1 MTASRGPSLPARNP
15 VRSPSD
21 KTSQDLPVNRRAGGS
36 CWTKLWLLLPVG
48 WGLWLVHAFGVNVI
62 FNDEWSLVPLFHG
75 IAERSAGWTDLW
87 PQSNEHRMFFP
98 RLVLLASALLTDFN
112 TKVQMYVSQLWV
124 LLAYAVLLK
133 YLGTLPARKEPW
145 RTGAGLLVGFACYNT
160 MQYENFL
167 WGFQMAFL
175 MVLCFAVV
183 GFYALHRALQENRF
197 RWVWVA
203 LAAGVVASFSS
214 LQGLLIWPAYVAVLL
229 AAALTSGK
237 SGLKWAAAVG
247 AVGLLVWAAYF
258 AGYQKPDWSPDYL
271 GRGAGYSAGYFLAS
285 VGGFAAA
292 RYAVLAV
299 AMGGLAFV
307 LAAVLVADLW
317 RSRRLKENAFAL
329 GLILFGYAVS
339 GALAIG
345 RADNGAGIAGAM
357 TSRYSTYSLLSY
369 LGMLLIAL
377 QEQARWRSAVPARPW
392 RRRAC
397 VGVLA
402 VFSAIL
408 LGKVVLY
415 VQPSRKWRA
424 ERKAEIEVVRNYPAA
439 TAEQLRCLKPFD
451 DASIAR
457 HHVERLERFRWNV
470 FAEEP

>member
-1 MTASRGPSLPARNP
+1 MTASRSLLSRLAGWNRWPNP
-15 VRSPSD
+15 
-21 KTSQDLPVNRRAGGS
+21 
-36 CWTKLWLLLPVG
+36 WLLLPVL
-48 WGLWLVHAFGVNVI
+48 WGLWLVHAFGVNVV

-98 RLVLLASALLTDFN
+98 RLVLLASALPTDFH
-112 TKVQMYVSQLWV
+112 TKIQMYVSQFWV
-124 LLAYAVLLK
+124 LLAYATLLK

-145 RTGAGLLVGFACYNT
+145 RTGAGLLVGLACYNT

-197 RWVWVA
+197 RWVGVA

-214 LQGLLIWPAYVAVLL
+214 LQGLLVWPAYVAVLL
-229 AAALTSGK
+229 ASAPTSGK

-247 AVGLLVWAAYF
+247 ACGLLVWAAYF

-271 GRGAGYSAGYFLAS
+271 GRGLGYSAGYFFAS

-292 RYAVLAV
+292 RYAFWAV
-299 AMGGLAFV
+299 AMGGMAFA
-307 LAAVLVADLW
+307 LAAVLVVDLG

-329 GLILFGYAVS
+329 GLILFGYAIS

-345 RADNGAGIAGAM
+345 RADQGDGIAGAM

-377 QEQARWRSAVPARPW
+377 QEQTRWRTASPARPW
-392 RRRAC
+392 RRKAC

-402 VFSAIL
+402 VFSAIV
-408 LGKVVLY
+408 LGKAVLY
-415 VQPSRKWRA
+415 VQPCRKWRA
-424 ERKAEIEVVRNYPAA
+424 ERKAEIEMLQNYPAA
-439 TAEQLRCLKPFD
+439 TAEQLGRLKPFE
-451 DASIAR
+451 DAATAR
-457 HHVERLERFRWNV
+457 QHVERLEQFRWNV
-470 FAEEP
+470 FAEKP

>member
-1 MTASRGPSLPARNP
+1 MTTSRSLLSRLAGGNRWPNP
-15 VRSPSD
+15 WLV
-21 KTSQDLPVNRRAGGS
+21 LPV
-36 CWTKLWLLLPVG
+36 L
-48 WGLWLVHAFGVNVI
+48 WGLGLVHAFGVNVV

-112 TKVQMYVSQLWV
+112 TKVQMYVSQLWI
-124 LLAYAVLLK
+124 LLAYATHLK
-133 YLGTLPARKEPW
+133 YLGALPARKEPW
-145 RTGAGLLVGFACYNT
+145 RTGAGLLVGFVCYNT

-183 GFYALHRALQENRF
+183 GFYGLHRALQENRF
-197 RWVWVA
+197 RWVGVA

-214 LQGLLIWPAYVAVLL
+214 LQGLLVWPAYVAVLM
-229 AAALTSGK
+229 ASAPTSGK

-247 AVGLLVWAAYF
+247 ACGLLVWAAYF

-271 GRGAGYSAGYFLAS
+271 GRGLGYSVGYFFAS

-292 RYAVLAV
+292 RYAALAV
-299 AMGGLAFV
+299 AMGLMAFA

-317 RSRRLKENAFAL
+317 RSRRIKENAFPL

-345 RADNGAGIAGAM
+345 RAVGPDGIANAM
-357 TSRYSTYSLLSY
+357 TSRYSTFNLLSY
-369 LGMLLIAL
+369 LGMLLIVL
-377 QEQARWRSAVPARPW
+377 QEQARWRTAVPARPW
-392 RRRAC
+392 FRRAC

-402 VFSAIL
+402 VFSAIV
-408 LGKVVLY
+408 LGKAVLY

-424 ERKAEIEVVRNYPAA
+424 ERMAEIEVLQNYPAA
-439 TAEQLRCLKPFD
+439 TTEQLSRLKPFS
-451 DASIAR
+451 DARIAR
-457 HHVERLERFRWNV
+457 HHVERLEQFRWNV
-470 FAEEP
+470 FAENP